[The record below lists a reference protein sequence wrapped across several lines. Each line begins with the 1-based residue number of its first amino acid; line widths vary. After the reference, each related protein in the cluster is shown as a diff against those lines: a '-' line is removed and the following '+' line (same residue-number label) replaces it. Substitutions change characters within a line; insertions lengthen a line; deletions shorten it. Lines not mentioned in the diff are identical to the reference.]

1 MIDQG
6 GRMRGRGALG
16 RGMRVGMVM
25 AGAPGLPWAVLA
37 LMVAVVELATGGD
50 TEFAMRDLR
59 YCGLLVAGSV
69 VAGVFMGSVLGG
81 GLALASRVVVRPWP
95 LALVGALLGGLAFVA
110 EFAVVAVGTDG
121 GFAETAVTFLA
132 WPVMAAVAA
141 VHSSDIA
148 GLTRTWAWL
157 WGRGIG
163 RRRGV
168 SDQGEHDHLG

>member
-1 MIDQG
+1 
-6 GRMRGRGALG
+6 MRRRGALG

-37 LMVAVVELATGGD
+37 LVVAVVEFATGGD
-50 TEFAMRDLR
+50 TEFATRDLR

-110 EFAVVAVGTDG
+110 EFMVVTVGTDG
-121 GFAETAVTFLA
+121 GYAEIAVTFLA
-132 WPVMAAVAA
+132 WPVMTGVAA
-141 VHSSDIA
+141 AHSSDIA

-157 WGRGIG
+157 WDRRIG
-163 RRRGV
+163 RRRGTPAH
-168 SDQGEHDHLG
+168 GEPEHL